1 LRFGLL
7 KGERAASYTVG
18 SSPRL
23 LERELPILR
32 RQSKPERGVVSRKK
46 LESMITTAVKQ
57 SEPTCEA
64 FVGVV
69 VERETPKTRYD
80 SNWSIRGVRFG
91 KSDRGKAAQVLAAV
105 VKRLQDQFVLE
116 RDPPLKR
123 KTQFVDIH

>member
-1 LRFGLL
+1 M
-7 KGERAASYTVG
+7 
-18 SSPRL
+18 
-23 LERELPILR
+23 PILR
-32 RQSKPERGVVSRKK
+32 RSAKTERDVISRKK

-57 SEPTCEA
+57 SEPTCAA

-69 VERETPKTRYD
+69 VERETPRTRSD

-91 KSDRGKAAQVLAAV
+91 KADRGKAAQALAAV

-123 KTQFVDIH
+123 KTQLVNIQ